1 MTTPTSPSQVS
12 PTSPSLPT
20 PQALIGRLVDGKS
33 LADAEMQGAMDGIME
48 GQWTPAQIAGFLI
61 ALRIKGE
68 TSEEIA
74 AAARVLRHKSVTVPA
89 KRRPLVDTCGTGG
102 DHSGTFNV
110 STGAAIVAAA
120 AGAAIAKHGNRAVSS
135 RCGSANVLQELGI
148 SLDLN
153 PDQVARCID
162 EVGIGFL
169 YAPKLHPA
177 MKHVI
182 GPRQELGQRTLFNI
196 MGPLLNPAGA
206 KRQVLGVF
214 RIDLVRPLAEVLKAL
229 GSEHVLVVAGT
240 DGLDEISL
248 SAPTRVAE
256 LRHGVIEEYVLNPE
270 DLGLSLAPSSDL
282 QGGDLAEN
290 AAILRQVFAGRKGG
304 ALVGGGATVSGLTAK
319 REIVALNA
327 AAALYVGGL
336 ALSLKDGITK
346 ALAAIDSGAAEKTLA
361 SWVALSKSLAAE
373 SSAT

>member
-1 MTTPTSPSQVS
+1 MTTLSTASQAS
-12 PTSPSLPT
+12 QAAPATPT
-20 PQALIGRLVDGKS
+20 PSSPQPLIGRLVEGQN
-33 LADAEMQGAMDGIME
+33 LTAAEMQAAMGGIMD

-68 TSEEIA
+68 TAEEIA
-74 AAARVLRHKSVTVPA
+74 AAAQVLRHKSVTVPA

-120 AGAAIAKHGNRAVSS
+120 AGSAIAKHGNRAVSS

-148 SLDLN
+148 SLELT
-153 PDQVARCID
+153 PEQVSRCVD

-214 RIDLVRPLAEVLKAL
+214 RIDLVRPLAEVLQTL

-248 SAPTRVAE
+248 AAPTRIAE
-256 LRHGVIEEYVLNPE
+256 LRHDHIEEYVLNPE
-270 DLGLSLAPSSDL
+270 DLGLSLAAQADL

-290 AAILRQVFAGRKGG
+290 ANILRQIFAGQKGG
-304 ALVGGGATVSGLTAK
+304 AMTAK
-319 REIVALNA
+319 RDIVALNA

-336 ALSLKDGITK
+336 VPNLKVGVAKALST
-346 ALAAIDSGAAEKTLA
+346 IDSGAAAKTLA
-361 SWVALSKSLAAE
+361 AWVALSQSLASEA
-373 SSAT
+373 A

>member
-1 MTTPTSPSQVS
+1 MTTLSSPQ
-12 PTSPSLPT
+12 P
-20 PQALIGRLVDGKS
+20 LIGRLVEGQN
-33 LADAEMQGAMDGIME
+33 LTAAEMQGAMSGIMD

-74 AAARVLRHKSVTVPA
+74 AAAQVLRHKSVTVPA

-120 AGAAIAKHGNRAVSS
+120 AGSAIAKHGNRAVSS

-148 SLDLN
+148 SLELN
-153 PDQVARCID
+153 PEQVARCVD

-214 RIDLVRPLAEVLKAL
+214 RIDLVRPLAEVLKTL

-248 SAPTRVAE
+248 AAPTRIAE
-256 LRHGVIEEYVLNPE
+256 LRHDHIEEYVLNPE
-270 DLGLSLAPSSDL
+270 DLGLSLATQADL

-290 AAILRQVFAGRKGG
+290 AAILRSIFGGQKGG
-304 ALVGGGATVSGLTAK
+304 AMTAK
-319 REIVALNA
+319 RDIVALNA

-336 ALSLKDGITK
+336 VPNLKAGVAKALST
-346 ALAAIDSGAAEKTLA
+346 IDSAAAAKTLA
-361 SWVALSKSLAAE
+361 SWVALSQSLATEA
-373 SSAT
+373 A